1 VADDTKSAVI
11 PASCTGLTV
20 GSSGTAISSYAS
32 PLIDTLTGCTVP
44 SADNLDTYTAKDQIG
59 APGAALESPATLA
72 KTGEGSTNQD
82 KLYKNNEDLTIL
94 RAAYTTDG
102 INFSTTGLAN
112 GGVISGQ
119 GTEGSNYDDISNP
132 STTADPPGG
141 PNQYGTQG
149 TALATE
155 MRWVGSA
162 GSIIT
167 NTSGAAPVYQLFLS
181 GAWAVD
187 GDSDAF
193 NQIYEATST
202 DGEHWSVPVSVISTD
217 YSFSAS
223 AAQDADPSQA
233 LGLSAYYSGRAYG
246 PSVVP
251 NGDGSLTMV
260 FAGYRIPKTIA
271 AVGTVLGTNGSALYT
286 IGANDPA
293 LYRNILV
300 VTLDPVP
307 NGGDAPEVPAT
318 LLLPLTAA
326 MVGGVWWVVVR
337 RRRRGLAGG

>member
-1 VADDTKSAVI
+1 
-11 PASCTGLTV
+11 
-20 GSSGTAISSYAS
+20 
-32 PLIDTLTGCTVP
+32 VP
-44 SADNLDTYTAKDQIG
+44 TADNGNTYSTKDQIG

-102 INFSTTGLAN
+102 INFSTAGLAN
-112 GGVISGQ
+112 GGIISGQ
-119 GTEGSNYDDISNP
+119 GTEGSNYNDINDP
-132 STTADPPGG
+132 TSTVDPPGG
-141 PNQYGTQG
+141 PNQDGTQG
-149 TALATE
+149 TPLATE

-167 NTSGAAPVYQLFLS
+167 DTSSGSPVYQLFLS

-193 NQIYEATST
+193 NQIYESTST
-202 DGEHWSVPVSVISTD
+202 DGEHWSVPVSVLSTD
-217 YSFSAS
+217 YTFSAS
-223 AAQDADPSQA
+223 AAQDANPSQA
-233 LGLSAYYSGRAYG
+233 LGISAYYSGRAYG
-246 PSVVP
+246 PSVVA
-251 NGDGSLTMV
+251 NGDGTLTMV

-271 AVGTVLGTNGSALYT
+271 PVGTVLGTNGSDLYT

-300 VTLDPVP
+300 VTLDPSVP
-307 NGGDAPEVPAT
+307 NGGDAPEAPVT
-318 LLLPLTAA
+318 LLLPLTAVA
-326 MVGGVWWVVVR
+326 VGGAWLLVM
-337 RRRRGLAGG
+337 RRRRGLARG